1 MEQESVLLPVELP
14 RLSDE
19 TAAQFID
26 LLHALLTS
34 FENHYYAQL
43 ARHHQREREALN
55 NRQAQLFET
64 SDPPF

>member
-1 MEQESVLLPVELP
+1 MDHESVLLPVELP

-19 TAAQFID
+19 AAAQFIE

-34 FENHYYAQL
+34 FENHHYAQI

-55 NRQAQLFET
+55 DRQAQLFET

>member
-1 MEQESVLLPVELP
+1 LDHESLLLPIELP

-19 TAAQFID
+19 AAAQSIY

-43 ARHHQREREALN
+43 ARHHQREREESN
-55 NRQAQLFET
+55 DRQAQLFET

>member
-1 MEQESVLLPVELP
+1 MEHESMLLPVELP

-19 TAAQFID
+19 AAAQFTE

-43 ARHHQREREALN
+43 ARHHQREREVLN
-55 NRQAQLFET
+55 DRQAQLFET